1 MAGSGLGSY
10 FQASVSVAVI
20 FVFVW
25 FWYDLIKQ
33 YPGWIV
39 VTPFLAGC
47 VGCIGIGAIHHAFSY
62 SRTALTALRTANVV
76 LLIFAMVFSYG
87 PGAWVWPAAII
98 ALLLTSIASGRQ
110 RADIRRLTNNSV

>member
-20 FVFVW
+20 LAFVW
-25 FWYDLIKQ
+25 FWYDLIRQ

-39 VTPFLAGC
+39 VTPFVAGC

-62 SRTALTALRTANVV
+62 SRTALTALRTASVV

-87 PGAWVWPAAII
+87 PGAWVWPAVII

-110 RADIRRLTNNSV
+110 WAHIRRLTNNSV